1 MKRVLLTSHKFF
13 PEHRAG
19 TEVLTLR
26 TAQELQKRGHEVLV
40 LAANP
45 PDQDARARDGQAQTN
60 RYTYEGIPVVIIE
73 EGLRLRNND
82 FYHEYDNPD
91 LVPFFNDL
99 LDEFKPDIVQIN
111 HCQNL
116 SATIIDAAKSRS
128 IPVILYAT
136 DFWFICP
143 IVQLILPD
151 GSVCR
156 GPAPDA
162 SNCATCYTPHL
173 LPDSSQVAEA
183 LAARLPVATPLI
195 KAVQPAL
202 GAAYRELKKPSALAA
217 TKARPAYLRQ
227 QANKLDKIL
236 VPTAL
241 MRDLFI
247 ENGIDR
253 DLIQVCHFGIDLE
266 ELVKHTTKT
275 PSRNFRIGYIGTFY
289 NHKGVDLL
297 INAFNNLS
305 PQSAQLGTLKLYG
318 NQNQFPDYFIELQKL
333 AQGNANIQFCGTF
346 PNSDYGKIMQDL
358 DILVVPSR
366 WYENTPLVMQSALAT
381 RTPLIVTDL
390 GGMSELVKHEHNGLL
405 FKLNDWHDLRD
416 QLERVIGNRQF
427 YEHLVSNIADERS
440 VAAMVDDIKS
450 VYLQTSQKQGQD

>member
-26 TAQELQKRGHEVLV
+26 TAQELQRRGHEVLV

-45 PDQDARARDGQAQTN
+45 PDQDARARAGHAETN
-60 RYTYEGIPVVIIE
+60 RYTYQGIPVVIIE

-82 FYHEYDNPD
+82 FFHEFDNPE
-91 LVPFFNDL
+91 LVPFFNEL
-99 LDEFKPDIVQIN
+99 LDDFKPDIVQIN
-111 HCQNL
+111 HCQNH
-116 SATIIDAAKSRS
+116 SATIIDAAKSRG
-128 IPVILYAT
+128 IPVMLYAT

-162 SNCATCYTPHL
+162 SNCANCYTPHL
-173 LPDSSQVAEA
+173 LPGSNEVAEA
-183 LAARLPVATPLI
+183 LAARVPIAAPLI
-195 KAVQPAL
+195 KAAKPAL

-217 TKARPAYLRQ
+217 TRARPAYLRQ

-241 MRDLFI
+241 MRDLFVQ
-247 ENGIDR
+247 NGIDA
-253 DLIQVCHFGIDLE
+253 DLIQICHFGIDLE

-275 PSRNFRIGYIGTFY
+275 PSTDFRIGYIGTFY

-305 PQSAQLGTLKLYG
+305 PQSAQHATLKLYG
-318 NQNQFPDYFIELQKL
+318 NQNQFPEYFAELQKL
-333 AQGNANIQFCGTF
+333 AQGNNNIEFCGTF
-346 PNSDYGKIMQDL
+346 DNALYGQVMESIDA
-358 DILVVPSR
+358 LVVPSR

-416 QLERVIGNRQF
+416 QLERVIGDRQF
-427 YEHLVSNIADERS
+427 YEHLVGNIADERS
-440 VAAMVDDIKS
+440 VAAMVDDIES
-450 VYLQTSQKQGQD
+450 VYLQIGLEAT

>member
-1 MKRVLLTSHKFF
+1 
-13 PEHRAG
+13 
-19 TEVLTLR
+19 
-26 TAQELQKRGHEVLV
+26 
-40 LAANP
+40 
-45 PDQDARARDGQAQTN
+45 
-60 RYTYEGIPVVIIE
+60 
-73 EGLRLRNND
+73 
-82 FYHEYDNPD
+82 
-91 LVPFFNDL
+91 
-99 LDEFKPDIVQIN
+99 VQIN

-116 SATIIDAAKSRS
+116 SATIIDAAKNRS
-128 IPVILYAT
+128 IPVMLYAT

-173 LPDSSQVAEA
+173 LPDSKQVAEA
-183 LAARLPVATPLI
+183 LAARLPMAAPFI
-195 KAVQPAL
+195 RAAQPAL
-202 GAAYRELKKPSALAA
+202 GAAYRELKKPAALAA
-217 TKARPAYLRQ
+217 TKARPEYLRR

-241 MRDLFI
+241 MRDLFV
-247 ENGIDR
+247 ENGIDAN
-253 DLIQVCHFGIDLE
+253 LIQICHFGIDLD

-275 PSRNFRIGYIGTFY
+275 PSKSFRIGYIGTFY
-289 NHKGVDLL
+289 KHKGVDLL

-305 PQSAQLGTLKLYG
+305 PQSAQVATLKLYG
-318 NQNQFPDYFIELQKL
+318 NQNQFPDYFIDLQKL
-333 AQGNANIQFCGTF
+333 AQDNANIEFCGTF

-390 GGMSELVKHEHNGLL
+390 GGMSELVEHERNGLL
-405 FKLNDWHDLRD
+405 FKLNDWRDLRD

-440 VAAMVDDIKS
+440 VAAMVDDIES
-450 VYLQTSQKQGQD
+450 VYLQIGLEAT